1 MSYPP
6 PGETLQTLPLVEARG
21 VSVHLG
27 RRSVLEAV
35 DLTVHAGEIVTLI
48 GLNGAG
54 KSTLVRVLLGIIRPS
69 RGEVVRAP
77 GLRIG
82 YAPQHVHRDPVLP
95 MTVRRFLTLG
105 AAATRERLEA
115 LLAEVGA
122 GAILDHPLAEISGG
136 ELHRVLL
143 ARALLREPGLLV
155 LDEPLA
161 GVDITGQGE
170 LYRLIATIRDRY
182 GCGVLLVSH
191 DLHLVMAATD
201 TVVCLNRHVCCTGH
215 PRAITRDP
223 AFVSLFGP
231 HVASALA
238 IYQHSH
244 DHHHDAL
251 GEPVPID
258 SGMRTGPD
266 EPHGTIGAA
275 AHHSREVP
283 GDPMPI
289 DHGTRASPDTLNSM
303 IAAEVGNAGKAS
315 ADLGC
320 TGRSPRPVI
329 QSR

>member
-1 MSYPP
+1 MSYPRP
-6 PGETLQTLPLVEARG
+6 SKTLQTPPLVEARG
-21 VSVHLG
+21 VSVRFG
-27 RRSVLEAV
+27 RRDVLEAV
-35 DLTVHAGEIVTLI
+35 DLAVHAGEIVTLI

-105 AAATRERLEA
+105 APAAREKLEA

-122 GAILDHPLAEISGG
+122 GAILDQPLAEISGG

-161 GVDITGQGE
+161 GVDITSQSE

-215 PRAITRDP
+215 PRTITRDP
-223 AFVSLFGP
+223 EFISLFGP

-238 IYQHSH
+238 IYEHSH

-258 SGMRTGPD
+258 PVARD
-266 EPHGTIGAA
+266 EPGEPNGMACA
-275 AHHSREVP
+275 LERNVREASIDFDTPDGSHAP
-283 GDPMPI
+283 GESAPI
-289 DHGTRASPDTLNSM
+289 DSGARD
-303 IAAEVGNAGKAS
+303 ERYV
-315 ADLGC
+315 LGE
-320 TGRSPRPVI
+320 RS
-329 QSR
+329 

>member
-1 MSYPP
+1 MVRPTASVRSPMW
-6 PGETLQTLPLVEARG
+6 PLVEARG
-21 VSVHLG
+21 VSVSFG
-27 RRSVLEAV
+27 RRNVLDGV
-35 DLTVHAGEIVTLI
+35 DLAVHAGEIVTLI

-54 KSTLVRVLLGIIRPS
+54 KSTLVRVLLGIVAPT
-69 RGEVVRAP
+69 RGRVVRAP

-95 MTVRRFLTLG
+95 MTVQRFLTLG
-105 AAATRERLEA
+105 APATRERLDS

-122 GAILDHPLAEISGG
+122 GAILDRPVADISGG

-161 GVDITGQGE
+161 GVDVTSQSE
-170 LYRLIATIRDRY
+170 LYRLIASIRDRY

-201 TVVCLNRHVCCTGH
+201 TVVCINRHVCCSGH

-223 AFVSLFGP
+223 AFVSLFGS
-231 HVASALA
+231 HVAGALA

-251 GEPVPID
+251 AEPVPIEQ
-258 SGMRTGPD
+258 GTGGDPN
-266 EPHGTIGAA
+266 
-275 AHHSREVP
+275 VP
-283 GDPMPI
+283 GAVIGSDVRSEAMAPV
-289 DHGTRASPDTLNSM
+289 DCVSSDGTHTP
-303 IAAEVGNAGKAS
+303 
-315 ADLGC
+315 
-320 TGRSPRPVI
+320 
-329 QSR
+329 